1 MNVAAYCRVSTDK
14 EDQLNSLEAQKEFFE
29 EYTKKQGHH
38 LVQIYADEGLS
49 GTKIK
54 NRTGFLR
61 MMQDAHEGM
70 FDMVLVKDISRLAR
84 NTVDLLNSTRELKAL
99 NIDMLFLTSNMTV
112 MDNSEFMLTIF
123 GALAQEESSNTS
135 KRVKFGKRQ
144 NAKKGKVP
152 NRVFGY
158 DKTIGDLFHLSIN
171 ETEAEIVRKIFD
183 LYLHEGYGTLKISN
197 ILNRENLKTK
207 NGCDFSKNAVVRILS
222 NPLYTGKV
230 INGKQE
236 VADFL
241 TGKRRDIAPEEWLI
255 VERPELRIVEPE
267 DFEEAQ
273 RILRERQE
281 AAHSKKNSAN
291 GEKPFGTLI
300 HCLECGYPY
309 RRMRPTEAH
318 PGGRWVCSAR
328 YIKEEIPCRNR
339 AAVDE
344 NMLLK
349 KIRSYFSDLLEN
361 KERTTWEIQEA
372 FERKYGSLEENE
384 QQKKEVGVRLEK
396 LRADRRKY
404 VDLFG
409 EELITKDELKFE
421 LNGTKREMDGLEREA
436 KKVQERLDMIE
447 QMNSLIETMFS
458 DIAAFLDAPDPT
470 REILERSIQ
479 RITVRSDGKC
489 EVILKLF
496 EQLGHVNRKNLVG
509 KFKL

>member
-1 MNVAAYCRVSTDK
+1 MKVAAYCRVSTDK

-29 EYTKKQGHH
+29 EYTRKQGYH
-38 LVQIYADEGLS
+38 LVQIYADEGIS

-61 MMQDAHEGM
+61 MMRDAHEGV

-112 MDNSEFMLTIF
+112 MDNSEFVLTIF

-158 DKTIGDLFHLSIN
+158 DKTVGDLFHLAIN
-171 ETEAEIVRKIFD
+171 EQEAGIVRRIFD

-197 ILNRENLKTK
+197 ILNREHLKTK
-207 NGCDFSKNAVVRILS
+207 NGCNFSKNAVVRILS

-255 VERPELRIVEPE
+255 VERPELRIVEPA
-267 DFEEAQ
+267 DFEEAP

-281 AAHSKKNSAN
+281 AAHAKKGSAEE
-291 GEKPFGTLI
+291 GKPFGTLI
-300 HCLECGYPY
+300 HCRECGCPF
-309 RRMRPTEAH
+309 RRMEPTAAH
-318 PGGRWVCSAR
+318 PKARWVCSAR
-328 YIKEEIPCRNR
+328 YEKGEVPCGNR
-339 AAVDE
+339 AAADE
-344 NMLLK
+344 GTLLG
-349 KIRSYFSDLLEN
+349 KIQEYFSSLVGN
-361 KERTTWEIQEA
+361 KERVRGEIREA
-372 FERKYGSLEENE
+372 FGKKYGSREENE
-384 QQKKEVGVRLEK
+384 RQAKEAADRLEK
-396 LRADRRKY
+396 LRANRRRY
-404 VDLFG
+404 VDLFD
-409 EELITKDELKFE
+409 EELITKEELKIE
-421 LNGTKREMDGLEREA
+421 LNSSKRETDGMEREL
-436 KKVQERLDMIE
+436 KRMQERLDMGSR
-447 QMNSLIETMFS
+447 MDSLIEKMFS
-458 DIAAFLDAPDPT
+458 ELEEFLSAAEVTGEL
-470 REILERSIQ
+470 LGRSIQ
-479 RITVRSDGKC
+479 RITIQGDGKC
-489 EVILKLF
+489 EVFLKLF
-496 EQLGHVNRKNLVG
+496 EELGHVNRGNLVG